1 MLSNAL
7 TSPFGDVSKD
17 KRYPEVIQMA
27 MPRSNYRPANP
38 VLLGHSAGHAIVTP
52 PRNEARAR
60 AFNRL
65 VRLFSEA
72 KGNNPKAASTK
83 KFLGQLA
90 RNNGLPAPSTKPKML
105 LPMVQYKG
113 SMGIPLPGKRS
124 NYDMMNENME
134 ENALGEEWME
144 DGNGEEYAD
153 ISEGNHTL
161 M

>member
-1 MLSNAL
+1 MMQSNAL
-7 TSPFGDVSKD
+7 TSLGDVSKD
-17 KRYPEVIQMA
+17 KRYPEVVQMA

-38 VLLGHSAGHAIVTP
+38 VLLGHSVGKVQEIVTP

-65 VRLFSEA
+65 VRLLSEA

-90 RNNGLPAPSTKPKML
+90 RNNGLPAPATKPKML

-124 NYDMMNENME
+124 NYDMTNENME
-134 ENALGEEWME
+134 ENSLGEDEWFGE
-144 DGNGEEYAD
+144 DNGEDVD
-153 ISEGNHTL
+153 ISEGE
-161 M
+161 